1 MATCDWNGDG
11 KEDVLISHVDAP
23 AAVLQNDSADVGNYV
38 AIEVVGTRSPR
49 DGYGTIVEVEA
60 SGKKRT
66 RQLVAGG
73 GYQAVNEQKLILGI
87 GKNQQVDR
95 VRVKWLSGTETIATE
110 VPANSQWIAVEG
122 TGVLLRTR

>member
-1 MATCDWNGDG
+1 
-11 KEDVLISHVDAP
+11 
-23 AAVLQNDSADVGNYV
+23 
-38 AIEVVGTRSPR
+38 
-49 DGYGTIVEVEA
+49 
-60 SGKKRT
+60 
-66 RQLVAGG
+66 LVAGG